1 MWSRLVRRFER
12 IGDDPEDSVEIRL
25 QKRVLVAVSVLVG
38 GLAVIWGAIYLAYD
52 EPRAALIPW
61 VYAAAVSVSLAVYAV
76 THRYR
81 WFRFTQLFLILVLP
95 FLLQLAL
102 GGFVNAS

>member
-1 MWSRLVRRFER
+1 VWSRLVRRFER

-76 THRYR
+76 THRSGCR
-81 WFRFTQLFLILVLP
+81 CPGTTTLMPWPEWPWR
-95 FLLQLAL
+95 
-102 GGFVNAS
+102 